1 MRCLIDTN
9 VLIHTLDA
17 RNPKKQSAIDTLIEL
32 ERAGDTVLSSQT
44 LAEYANVA
52 LKKFGLPANNIYK
65 HIEGC
70 EMSFTVYVDSPAIVL
85 EAVRGVRDHRFS
97 YDDAR
102 IWAAAKLNQVA
113 VILSEDFNVG
123 ATVEGVCF
131 VNPFD
136 VNFDPKAF

>member
-17 RNPKKQSAIDTLIEL
+17 RGPKKQQSAIDTLIEL
-32 ERAGDTVLSSQT
+32 ERAGDTALSSQT

-52 LKKFGLPANNIYK
+52 LKKFGLPANSIYK
-65 HIEGC
+65 HIEGY
-70 EMSFTVYVDSPAIVL
+70 EASFTVYVPSPAIVL

-97 YDDAR
+97 YDDVQ
-102 IWAAAKLNQVA
+102 ISAAAKLNQVP

-123 ATVEGVCF
+123 VTIEGVRLLILSM
-131 VNPFD
+131 
-136 VNFDPKAF
+136 